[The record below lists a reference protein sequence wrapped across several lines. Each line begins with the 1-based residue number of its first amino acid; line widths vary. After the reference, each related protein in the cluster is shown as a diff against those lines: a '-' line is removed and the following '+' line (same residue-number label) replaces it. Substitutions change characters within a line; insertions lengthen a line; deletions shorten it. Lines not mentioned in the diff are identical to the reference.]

1 MMLVLQWCFFLLSL
15 AVVVYCGWKKPSALI
30 SFLAG
35 AVALDVSIRWFPP
48 LGGIGSQINSLAR
61 LFTVGIIVA
70 LLWSLGRDPEKRREL
85 KKLFKHPMTIALLIY
100 IAVGAF
106 SIVYTISKADTIMG
120 VVRLITMFLLYL
132 GVYLLAEK
140 STGLLPLKV
149 VHWMGVALVP
159 LTIYEGATKHF
170 LWRGYLAE
178 GMIARVNAT
187 FVDPNI
193 FARYLVLGIVAN
205 LLLQYM
211 CQESRK
217 RFLYLGT
224 LIGLLGA
231 LAITLSR
238 SGVVTLVAVLILM
251 CLLIPR
257 KGILQPIGVLGI
269 IGVVIAALRP
279 TVWNRILTIRNGLGA
294 LDEQRAYLFRVS
306 FAMFHDHPLFGV
318 GLGGFQKSFL
328 TNYPSY
334 KTVIPYVQGVT
345 LSHTT
350 ILTIAA
356 ELGIVGLTALALV
369 WLAIFRNL
377 WNLRRSRQVEAS
389 KSGVSRPE
397 FYKGTDLN
405 NANLEAAT
413 ENTGKQEAVSRKSG
427 FPRDYLLGVGYFLWI
442 AAIFIS
448 SQSEA
453 RFFEDP
459 MIWLSMSMMVH
470 LLVGKV
476 GSGNRREFND
486 TAN

>member
-15 AVVVYCGWKKPSALI
+15 AVVFYCGWKKPSALI

-35 AVALDVSIRWFPP
+35 AVALDVSITWFPP

-61 LFTVGIIVA
+61 LFTVGIIVV
-70 LLWSLGRDPEKRREL
+70 LLWSLGREPEKRREL
-85 KKLFKHPMTIALLIY
+85 KKLLQHPLTIALLIY

-106 SIVYTISKADTIMG
+106 SLVYTISKADTIIG
-120 VVRLITMFLLYL
+120 VIRLLTMFLLYL

-140 STGLLPLKV
+140 NTGLLPLQV
-149 VHWMGVALVP
+149 VHWLGVALIP

-217 RFLYLGT
+217 RFLYFGT

-238 SGVVTLVAVLILM
+238 SGVVTLVVVLVLL

-257 KGILQPIGVLGI
+257 KGIVQPIGVLGVV
-269 IGVVIAALRP
+269 GVVIVVLRP
-279 TVWNRILTIRNGLGA
+279 TVWDRLLTIRNGLGA
-294 LDEQRAYLFRVS
+294 LDAQRAYLIKVS
-306 FAMFHDHPLFGV
+306 LAMFHDHPIFGV

-350 ILTIAA
+350 ILTITA

-369 WLAIFRNL
+369 WLAIFRDL
-377 WNLRRSRQVEAS
+377 WKLRRSRQVETN
-389 KSGVSRPE
+389 VSSTGAG
-397 FYKGTDLN
+397 FNGTDHN
-405 NANLEAAT
+405 QVN
-413 ENTGKQEAVSRKSG
+413 
-427 FPRDYLLGVGYFLWI
+427 YLLGVGYFLWI
-442 AAIFIS
+442 AAVFIS

-459 MIWLSMSMMVH
+459 MIWISMGMMVH

-476 GSGNRREFND
+476 GSENRREFID